1 MTGWV
6 TRPPALRRTGAS
18 PSLSPR
24 VIAGSIRWSRQ
35 VTTITCAVGRPSGTG
50 VKVRAN
56 CSLCSSSGVILLV
69 MAAPPCLADTAARP
83 CWPGSSGKRY
93 EFRPPWA
100 VTRRCLLGGR
110 SRRGDLSPEGAT
122 GPSRG
127 RQHRVR
133 LSRLYRNLDGVPAGS
148 HGVGLAAGP
157 PVLPLALLEG
167 QSGEL
172 REGGTGVQRRVA

>member
-1 MTGWV
+1 MTGGV

-83 CWPGSSGKRY
+83 CWPGSSGNG
-93 EFRPPWA
+93 
-100 VTRRCLLGGR
+100 TNSG
-110 SRRGDLSPEGAT
+110 RRGPSPEGACWVEGRGAAISHPKVLP